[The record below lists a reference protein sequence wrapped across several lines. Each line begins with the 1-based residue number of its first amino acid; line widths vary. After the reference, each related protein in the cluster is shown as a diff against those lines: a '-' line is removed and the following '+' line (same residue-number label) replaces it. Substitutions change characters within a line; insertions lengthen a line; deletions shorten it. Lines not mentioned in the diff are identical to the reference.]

1 MLTIFKELK
10 EHFRFTFSG
19 AVIAVIGMFLIRM
32 IFPDFLSRDLAHQLF
47 GFSHPLHVVL
57 SAFVTSTIFSNYQK
71 SDKKTWWGYA
81 SVFLIGY
88 VGSIGVAT
96 LSDSIMP
103 YWGESFLGLEN
114 AQPHIGIIEMPIV
127 INLAA
132 FLGIGLSF
140 LFKNET
146 HFSHAS
152 HVLVSTAA
160 SLFHILQAQSGAF
173 SAFQTVFITLFLFLA
188 VWLPCCFSDIV
199 FPLLFI
205 KKK

>member
-1 MLTIFKELK
+1 MLTILKELK

-19 AVIAVIGMFLIRM
+19 AVLAVLAMFLIRM
-32 IFPDFLSRDLAHQLF
+32 MFPGFLSREVAHQLF

-57 SAFVTSTIFSNYQK
+57 SAFVTSTIFSNYQL
-71 SDKKTWWGYA
+71 SNKKTWWGYL

-88 VGSIGVAT
+88 VGSIGIAT
-96 LSDSIMP
+96 LSDCIVP
-103 YWGESFLGLEN
+103 YWGELFLGLEN
-114 AQPHIGIIEMPIV
+114 AQPHIGIIETPIV

-140 LFKNET
+140 IFNNKT

-160 SLFHILQAQSGAF
+160 SLFHVMQAQSGSF
-173 SAFQTVFITLFLFLA
+173 GIFQSLFIALFLFLA